1 METLAVD
8 IIYTVSNALTELRAR
23 LIHSQEN
30 ACNLQI
36 RIESVL
42 NIFHHFQY
50 IRNSFTCKEM
60 CLHWNNA
67 IIGSGECVDGQ
78 KLMFQPAVNNNV
90 VILFVNEVN
99 KVAIIF
105 SLGSFDAPAA
115 LY

>member
-1 METLAVD
+1 M
-8 IIYTVSNALTELRAR
+8 
-23 LIHSQEN
+23 IHSQEN

-36 RIESVL
+36 RIKSVL

-78 KLMFQPAVNNNV
+78 KLVFQSAVNNNV
-90 VILFVNEVN
+90 VILFAERNQQLLHYLLTKGIGETGG
-99 KVAIIF
+99 II
-105 SLGSFDAPAA
+105 LRKLHD
-115 LY
+115 L